1 MSILEKYGVVREED
15 LSRHP
20 SLKDVDRAAVR
31 AIAQAAVNVEL
42 FTIPLY
48 MVAMYSIQGTHQ
60 ITGQNAFYEGRW
72 WPGRAP
78 VPDAAKDDA
87 KAQAFNLTFKVFIE
101 EMLHLQLAA
110 NLCKVIGADPKFTEL
125 SPAALAYAWPCYE
138 NKPEIPFI
146 LDFRDTVAGYSD
158 LRVNL
163 RAMDETQVRLF
174 LAIEETEADA
184 GKHIRPEC
192 LSKYFPDVPFDG
204 WRPGEPLPLFGSIG
218 AMYLCLWKY
227 LNLRYSDGSTLWQF
241 VQTTGVPQ
249 RDLFNST
256 STGHPKPEYPGF
268 KATLDE
274 TQGASVLVEIMRI
287 INAITDQGEGKG
299 VARLM
304 RDVFQRVAEPHLQ
317 KSSTPALTAVSKPYQ
332 ADYEALRTDYKSY
345 SDTGQPRAVSGDAYA
360 RGSSPNRELDHFEAF
375 TSVRTLLKAPGFETW
390 EQWHE
395 RGNRW
400 TATLLQ
406 PDPKHQSKYP
416 IPSAESV
423 AKALN
428 ALKDDAGDKHYRTL
442 SQAAAG
448 AIAGITRVLDDY
460 WQTQSTEFPF
470 PSMSGSG
477 DRVSLCWAVFGKP
490 PNLALGIEPR
500 QAGVLYHACQGMALS
515 PAGDTSDGCA
525 AVAVYHT
532 CKGSNDCKAEGGC
545 GFVQSASGGGNCS
558 QTAKVG
564 FGSGC
569 GLCGGGKGGSPY
581 SAPSDNRCGGFGGC
595 AVPISASQLF
605 PAAADGK
612 TVMNVYDFVAPG
624 DKPVL
629 LTTLEYAEGE
639 PVYDVAWKAYLEV
652 LQHRQVS
659 PLPEKPQPSLLRLAF
674 PPST

>member
-15 LSRHP
+15 LSRDVGQ
-20 SLKDVDRAAVR
+20 KDTDRAAVR

-48 MVAMYSIQGTHQ
+48 MVAMYSIEGTHQ
-60 ITGQNAFYEGRW
+60 ITGANAFYEGRW

-78 VPDAAKDDA
+78 VPEAAKDDS

-110 NLCKVIGADPKFTEL
+110 NLCKVIGVDPRFTEL
-125 SPAALAYAWPCYE
+125 SPPSLAYAWHCYDD
-138 NKPEIPFI
+138 KPEIPFI

-158 LRVNL
+158 LRVKL
-163 RAMDETQVRLF
+163 GAMNDEQVRLF
-174 LAIEETEADA
+174 LAIEETQEDA
-184 GKHIRPEC
+184 EKHIRPEC
-192 LSKYFPDVPFDG
+192 LSKYFPDVPFKG
-204 WRPGEPLPLFGSIG
+204 WQPGDPLPLFGSIG

-227 LNLRYSDGSTLWQF
+227 LNLRYADGTSLWQF
-241 VQTTGVPQ
+241 VKAPGEPQ

-256 STGHPKPEYPGF
+256 SAGHPKPEYPGF
-268 KATLDE
+268 KATLD
-274 TQGASVLVEIMRI
+274 TASGVPVLFEIMRI

-299 VARLM
+299 VVRIM
-304 RDVFQRVAEPHLQ
+304 KEVFQRVAQPQLQ
-317 KSSTPALTAVSKPYQ
+317 KTNAPALTAVSKPYQ
-332 ADYEALRTDYKSY
+332 ADYDALLADYKSY

-360 RGSSPNRELDHFEAF
+360 RGSMPNRQLDHFEAF
-375 TSVRTLLKAPGFETW
+375 SAVRKLLAAPDFETW
-390 EQWHE
+390 DTWHQK
-395 RGNRW
+395 GKRW
-400 TATLLQ
+400 TAAMLE
-406 PDPKHQSKYP
+406 PDPKRHSKYP
-416 IPSAESV
+416 IPPADSIAS
-423 AKALN
+423 ALN
-428 ALKDDAGDKHYRTL
+428 ALKDDSGGKNYRVL

-477 DRVSLCWAVFGKP
+477 DRVSICWAVFGKP
-490 PNLALGIEPR
+490 PNLALGIEAR
-500 QAGVLYHACQGMALS
+500 QPGVLYHACQGLALAAK
-515 PAGDTSDGCA
+515 PAPSDACA
-525 AVAVYHT
+525 SVAVYHT
-532 CKGSNDCKAEGGC
+532 CKGSNGCKAEGGC

-605 PAAADGK
+605 PAPADGK
-612 TVMNVYDFVAPG
+612 AVMNVYDFVAPG
-624 DKPVL
+624 DEPKL
-629 LTTLEYAEGE
+629 LTTIEYAEGE

-652 LQHRQVS
+652 LQHRKVS
-659 PLPEKPQPSLLRLAF
+659 PLPEKPKPSLLRLAF